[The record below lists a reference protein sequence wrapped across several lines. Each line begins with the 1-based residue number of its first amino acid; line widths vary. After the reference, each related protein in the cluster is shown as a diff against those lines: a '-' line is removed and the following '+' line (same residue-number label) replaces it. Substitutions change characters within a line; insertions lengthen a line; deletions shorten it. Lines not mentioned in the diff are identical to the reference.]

1 MATTNIFGKVL
12 LVPPPPRKTPF
23 VERRDREF
31 LYLNEVEA
39 LIAATAQTRNST
51 RNQALAMLLFCQ
63 ALQPVE
69 LCWLLWRDL
78 NFAENNLRVAR
89 SRTLSRRKQSQV
101 IVNLQRLCSAE
112 ITILQQLQEQRT
124 TDWIFTS
131 ERQQR
136 LSERSLHHHIQQA
149 GEIAQLPFPVHPYM
163 LRRSGLYY
171 RAALLLASTSLSLR
185 QCCLLWNWHGTN
197 IHFSAEE
204 EQEYYAIS
212 SVQKS
217 AFLTALE
224 RMKAFTGIKLYEN
237 VIDYLLGAFLLFP
250 NLQGI
255 PHNYWLSPSNW
266 G

>member
-1 MATTNIFGKVL
+1 M
-12 LVPPPPRKTPF
+12 
-23 VERRDREF
+23 
-31 LYLNEVEA
+31 
-39 LIAATAQTRNST
+39 
-51 RNQALAMLLFCQ
+51 
-63 ALQPVE
+63 
-69 LCWLLWRDL
+69 
-78 NFAENNLRVAR
+78 FA
-89 SRTLSRRKQSQV
+89 
-101 IVNLQRLCSAE
+101 
-112 ITILQQLQEQRT
+112 
-124 TDWIFTS
+124 S

-136 LSERSLHHHIQQA
+136 LSERSLHHQIQQA

-171 RAALLLASTSLSLR
+171 RAALLLLASTSLSLQ

-197 IHFSAEE
+197 IPFSAEE
-204 EQEYYAIS
+204 EREYRAIS
-212 SVQKS
+212 SMQES

-237 VIDYLLGAFLLFP
+237 VVDYFLGAFLLFP